1 MVATAPGTE
10 GSAPPN
16 PYFFSRDGT
25 ALVFRDQNNP
35 DTGDNIG
42 VIGLEDGAEPVWLLD
57 EPFDERNAE
66 LSPDGR
72 WMAYQSNESG
82 RYEIYVRP
90 FPNVDDDRITVSN
103 AGGGKPVWS
112 RDGRELFYLEPAA
125 TLPRL
130 MSVAVEPG
138 GPVFSVGMRTPILDW
153 PYRATNPG
161 GRNYVVSP
169 DGQRFLAIKEGAGAE
184 DASVPPT
191 MILVQ
196 NWFEE
201 LRRLV
206 PTD

>member
-103 AGGGKPVWS
+103 AGGGQASLVT
-112 RDGRELFYLEPAA
+112 GRA
-125 TLPRL
+125 
-130 MSVAVEPG
+130 
-138 GPVFSVGMRTPILDW
+138 
-153 PYRATNPG
+153 
-161 GRNYVVSP
+161 
-169 DGQRFLAIKEGAGAE
+169 
-184 DASVPPT
+184 
-191 MILVQ
+191 
-196 NWFEE
+196 
-201 LRRLV
+201 
-206 PTD
+206 